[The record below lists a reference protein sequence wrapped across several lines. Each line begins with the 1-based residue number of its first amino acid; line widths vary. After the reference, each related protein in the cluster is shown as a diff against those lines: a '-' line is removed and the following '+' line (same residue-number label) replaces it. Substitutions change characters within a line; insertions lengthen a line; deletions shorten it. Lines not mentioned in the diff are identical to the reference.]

1 MRWGENNPGNPETF
15 SARMHIEHKE
25 ERRYGRGQCHD
36 HVDIIPCICTS
47 NERAWVFRVHGVL
60 FSEIDITQPY
70 YRGLHVPA
78 PTLVEEIFLTAL
90 HHRVRINESRRDKKR
105 EIGRSMEGMG
115 NARDCMS
122 LVRAINGV
130 SRDQTPR
137 YRLIRRYTTVR
148 R

>member
-1 MRWGENNPGNPETF
+1 MGVPGSWSSLLRDRYNATILSP
-15 SARMHIEHKE
+15 AR
-25 ERRYGRGQCHD
+25 
-36 HVDIIPCICTS
+36 
-47 NERAWVFRVHGVL
+47 
-60 FSEIDITQPY
+60 
-70 YRGLHVPA
+70 
-78 PTLVEEIFLTAL
+78 TLVEEIFFLMAL

-137 YRLIRRYTTVR
+137 YRLIQRYTTVR

>member
-1 MRWGENNPGNPETF
+1 MRAVGW
-15 SARMHIEHKE
+15 
-25 ERRYGRGQCHD
+25 
-36 HVDIIPCICTS
+36 
-47 NERAWVFRVHGVL
+47 ERARQPRNFFCAYAYRAQRGATLRSGSVPRSRRHYTMYMYVKRASMGVPGSWSSL
-60 FSEIDITQPY
+60 LRDRYNATILS
-70 YRGLHVPA
+70 RPA
-78 PTLVEEIFLTAL
+78 RTLVEEIFLTAL
-90 HHRVRINESRRDKKR
+90 HHRVRINESRRDKKH